1 MYDWNQTNTSLTIII
16 PIPYK
21 VEKKKVDYVIT
32 ECYVK
37 LNIPEMKRI
46 CFIDLADFV
55 DINKCKMIIEENK
68 ILFLLT
74 KVSEGLWKELNFK
87 GTKEEVKERR
97 KKAEE
102 KYNEKIKLERETAE
116 KTKRELE
123 KFVTEQSIK
132 IDDAKRELIRE
143 KKSEEKNQAEK
154 ELYSFVEKIEH
165 QKIKPNTNNID
176 EDDIP
181 TTDKSKQK
189 IIKHNKEEE
198 KREVVHPKKENNI
211 IFEEKEL
218 PIQKE
223 SKKEKPIAA
232 KENSFQKAY
241 ENITKLEPPKPVSPG
256 EQTQIRQQANI
267 QVNLTE
273 KKIPH
278 FAARE
283 SLSKEPPYPK
293 SKKYVPEKNYVRKYK
308 DNLFFLVRSRNRR

>member
-1 MYDWNQTNTSLTIII
+1 MYDWNQTNTSITIII

-21 VEKKKVDYVIT
+21 IEKKKVDYVIT
-32 ECYVK
+32 ESYVK
-37 LNIPEMKRI
+37 LNIPEMKKI
-46 CFIDLADFV
+46 CFIDLADYV
-55 DINKCKMIIEENK
+55 DINKCKMVIEENK

-74 KVSEGLWKELNFK
+74 KISEGLWKELNFK
-87 GTKEEVKERR
+87 GKKEEIKERR

-132 IDDAKRELIRE
+132 IDDARRELIRE

-154 ELYSFVEKIEH
+154 DLYNFVEKIDH
-165 QKIKPNTNNID
+165 PKIKPAHID

-181 TTDKSKQK
+181 TNEKSKQI

-198 KREVVHPKKENNI
+198 KNKEVAYPKKENI

-241 ENITKLEPPKPVSPG
+241 ENLTKPEPPKPVSPG
-256 EQTQIRQQANI
+256 DQAQIRKQANI

-293 SKKYVPEKNYVRKYK
+293 SKKYVPEKNYVR
-308 DNLFFLVRSRNRR
+308 